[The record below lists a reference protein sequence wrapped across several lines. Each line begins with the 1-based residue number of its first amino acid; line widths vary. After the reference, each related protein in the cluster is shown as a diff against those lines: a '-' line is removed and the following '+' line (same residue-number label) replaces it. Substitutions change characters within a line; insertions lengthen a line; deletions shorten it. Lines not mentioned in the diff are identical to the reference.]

1 MENIN
6 RNKSV
11 FSSSGITPF
20 KRFLEYEREF
30 VKAELGKKVSIVTI
44 DWTIDLSLDDF
55 NIPGYYVINSFREYD
70 SEEGSTVRL
79 FVVDSG
85 TETKSISQIFY
96 AVDKSGNVL
105 LKQRCF
111 NVAFG
116 WGVWKNIISE
126 DNSGSLDWGDFEKQ
140 LYKNSEAINSEVERA
155 ITAEE
160 VINDKINQID
170 DNVLRLMQKA
180 FPLTV
185 KLSCVPSASVLNEY
199 TGEATEFTFS
209 WVCSVDGVT
218 VPDADIESIKFSYNG
233 NNILLPEEAASSYKI
248 VLSDTATVSI
258 SITSQGMTATSTA
271 KVTFGH
277 RWYSGVVDS
286 DFVLNENSLSAL
298 LQQGVGSSKTQTLSY
313 TSFSL
318 KRIVYAFVAKYGE
331 LSAIVDANNINLIDN
346 YTLMKVTQNGVEY
359 NVYITTEEFSVT
371 GNVTYKYQ

>member
-20 KRFLEYEREF
+20 KRFLEYERDF
-30 VKAELGKKVSIVTI
+30 VKAELEKKVSIVTI

-55 NIPGYYVINSFREYD
+55 NISGYYVINSFREYD
-70 SEEGSTVRL
+70 SEEGFTVRL

-85 TETKSISQIFY
+85 TEGKSVSQIFY
-96 AVDKSGNVL
+96 AVDKWGNVL

-126 DNSGSLDWGDFEKQ
+126 DNSGSLDWSDFEKQ

-155 ITAEE
+155 TTAEE
-160 VINDKINQID
+160 VINDKINQMD
-170 DNVLRLMQKA
+170 ENVLRLMQKA

-185 KLSCVPSASVLNEY
+185 KLSCVPSASLLNEY
-199 TGEATEFTFS
+199 TGEAKEFTFS

-218 VPDADIESIKFSYNG
+218 LSNSDIESITFSYNG
-233 NNILLPEEAASSYKI
+233 NKILLPEGSVSYKI
-248 VLSDTATVSI
+248 ALSDTATVSI
-258 SITSQGMTATSTA
+258 AITAQGMKATSTA
-271 KVTFGH
+271 NIIFGH

-286 DFVLNENSLSAL
+286 GFVLDEASLSAL
-298 LQQGVGSSKTQTLSY
+298 LQQGVGSGKAQNLSY

-318 KRIVYAFVAKYGE
+318 KRVVYAFAAKYGE

-346 YTLMKVTQNGVEY
+346 YTLMKVTFNGVEY

-371 GNVTYKYQ
+371 GNVTYRYQ